1 MVKRPGPTSKSRA
14 RISRKRTSSRLL
26 DFDPRALDHIQA
38 MVRDPDGT
46 INYWG
51 PGLERLY
58 GFSTADVVG
67 RVSHKI
73 LKTEFPRSLKEI

>member
-14 RISRKRTSSRLL
+14 RTSRKRSSSRLL

-46 INYWG
+46 INYWA
-51 PGLERLY
+51 RAWNVC
-58 GFSTADVVG
+58 TALAPWTWWA
-67 RVSHKI
+67 VSPIKF
-73 LKTEFPRSLKEI
+73 LRRNFRAR

>member
-46 INYWG
+46 INCLFVESSG
-51 PGLERLY
+51 
-58 GFSTADVVG
+58 
-67 RVSHKI
+67 
-73 LKTEFPRSLKEI
+73 